1 MNWTPREALAR
12 RQHAGRATLGAI
24 AYTLGT
30 DEATAREWLESPTPG
45 RFLGDPPRKPSQCH
59 PDRPR
64 HATSR
69 LCAECYAHEKVMRTT
84 ASDRQRERARESIA
98 AMKARWAAE
107 LEQRI
112 AAARARARA
121 M

>member
-1 MNWTPREALAR
+1 MTWTPREALAR

-45 RFLGDPPRKPSQCH
+45 RFPGVPPRKPSQCH

-64 HATSR
+64 FGSSR
-69 LCAECYAHEKVMRTT
+69 LCESCHRAEKERRCSF
-84 ASDRQRERARESIA
+84 SDRQRARELESIA
-98 AMKARWAAE
+98 SMKARWAAE

-112 AAARARARA
+112 AAARAR
-121 M
+121 